1 MKPIIPTVLSFLL
14 ISCSSVEIV
23 DNWKN
28 PDIEVFESSKVLIVG
43 TTSNKEARRQFE
55 TQLKQQYELR
65 GIEAFMSL
73 DIFEPDFTIE
83 KQSAEAI
90 NRIEAI
96 LIANNFDAI
105 LFTKVIGV
113 EDKIAYR
120 DNYDSYD
127 ETHKN
132 FKDDY
137 LKYQDIYYNPDYYD
151 EYTVY
156 HSETSLYCLCP
167 TKDRELIW
175 KGYIDITDPQ
185 SITGT
190 VSDYV
195 KLVTIVL
202 EEQNL
207 MVPKIYNESN
217 VNTNAIK

>member
-1 MKPIIPTVLSFLL
+1 MKRIIPLVLSL
-14 ISCSSVEIV
+14 IVLGCSSVEIV

-28 PDIEVFESSKVLIVG
+28 PDIAVFKSSKVLIIG
-43 TTSNKEARRQFE
+43 MTANTEARRQFE
-55 TQLKQQYELR
+55 QQLKQAYELR
-65 GIEAFMSL
+65 GIEGVMSL
-73 DIFEPDFTIE
+73 DVFEPDFTLE
-83 KQSAEAI
+83 KQSKEAI

-96 LIANNFDAI
+96 LLANNFDAV

-120 DNYDSYD
+120 NNYDSYN
-127 ETHKN
+127 ETHIS

-137 LKYQDIYYNPDYYD
+137 LKYQDVYYNPDYYD
-151 EYTVY
+151 EYSIY

-175 KGYIDITDPQ
+175 KGYIDITDPY
-185 SITGT
+185 SVAET
-190 VSDYV
+190 VNDYV

-207 MVPKIYNESN
+207 MAPKSYNEKI
-217 VNTNAIK
+217 TEDAIQ

>member
-1 MKPIIPTVLSFLL
+1 MKRIIPIVLSFLL

-28 PDIEVFESSKVLIVG
+28 PDIDVFESSKVLIIG
-43 TTSNKEARRQFE
+43 MTSNKQARRQFE
-55 TQLKQQYELR
+55 KQLKKEYELR

-73 DIFEPDFTIE
+73 DVFEPDFTLE
-83 KQSAEAI
+83 KQSAKDI

-96 LIANNFDAI
+96 LIANSFDAV
-105 LFTKVIGV
+105 LFTKVMGV

-120 DNYDSYD
+120 DNFDSYD

-151 EYTVY
+151 EYAVY

-185 SITGT
+185 SVKET

-195 KLVTIVL
+195 KLVAIVL

-207 MVPKIYNESN
+207 MVPKIYNEN
-217 VNTNAIK
+217 NAIEDAIK